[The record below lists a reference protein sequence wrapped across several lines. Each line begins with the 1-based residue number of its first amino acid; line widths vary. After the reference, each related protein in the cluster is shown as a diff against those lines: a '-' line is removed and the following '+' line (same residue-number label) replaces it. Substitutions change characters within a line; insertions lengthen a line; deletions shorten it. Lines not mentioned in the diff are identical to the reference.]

1 MSIKDKT
8 LLITGGT
15 GSFGETILNHFL
27 KTDIG
32 EIRIFSR
39 DEKKQE
45 DLRLKYRNPK
55 INFIIGDVRDFKS
68 IHQALWGVDYL
79 FQAAALKQV
88 HTCEFFPLQA
98 IQTNILGSENV
109 LEAAIQNRVSRTV
122 VLSTDKAVYPIN
134 TMGMTKALMEKLAI
148 SKGRDP
154 RLKEA
159 GAKIAVTRYG
169 NVMCSRGSVIPLF
182 IEQIKS
188 GNEITITLPQMT
200 RFLMSLEESVTL
212 VLKAF
217 EEGNSGD
224 IMVQKAPACTVGDLA
239 KALLEIFQAKN
250 PIRILGSRHGEKL
263 YETLCSREEMAKA
276 QDLGRYYKIP
286 PDLRDMNYS
295 RYSST
300 TLDDDGMVSEYN
312 SSNTTMLSHEE
323 IIATLLAQPY
333 VQEQLST

>member
-1 MSIKDKT
+1 
-8 LLITGGT
+8 
-15 GSFGETILNHFL
+15 
-27 KTDIG
+27 
-32 EIRIFSR
+32 
-39 DEKKQE
+39 
-45 DLRLKYRNPK
+45 
-55 INFIIGDVRDFKS
+55 
-68 IHQALWGVDYL
+68 
-79 FQAAALKQV
+79 
-88 HTCEFFPLQA
+88 
-98 IQTNILGSENV
+98 
-109 LEAAIQNRVSRTV
+109 
-122 VLSTDKAVYPIN
+122 
-134 TMGMTKALMEKLAI
+134 
-148 SKGRDP
+148 
-154 RLKEA
+154 
-159 GAKIAVTRYG
+159 
-169 NVMCSRGSVIPLF
+169 
-182 IEQIKS
+182 
-188 GNEITITLPQMT
+188 
-200 RFLMSLEESVTL
+200 SVTL

-333 VQEQLST
+333 VQEQL